1 MIIFYRLIHNLAIL
15 FGEPSILYT
24 NWMKNSQVSA
34 EKAKN
39 STAKPVLFFADNFI
53 LKDLRQRLHKPSK
66 LLLP

>member
-34 EKAKN
+34 EK
-39 STAKPVLFFADNFI
+39 TARENPCCFCG
-53 LKDLRQRLHKPSK
+53 
-66 LLLP
+66 